1 MRAPF
6 SFLKPTG
13 HSEKKATDALA
24 HDPGCPPLKTKRK
37 KKRTPSPQIKTNSEP
52 HKMAS
57 AVAPPAPQGVTVD
70 GKDERSQACYFSAK
84 YKCENLEHNFTRRE
98 EQTNGRVG
106 NVVFLTLVN
115 RFIVN
120 QHLEPEGCRP
130 QPLLQVVGLYSL

>member
-1 MRAPF
+1 MP
-6 SFLKPTG
+6 PTQNK
-13 HSEKKATDALA
+13 E
-24 HDPGCPPLKTKRK
+24 K

-57 AVAPPAPQGVTVD
+57 AMAPPAPQGVTVD
-70 GKDERSQACYFSAK
+70 GKDERSQACDFSAK
-84 YKCENLEHNFTRRE
+84 YKCKTLEHNFTRR